1 MLKNY
6 LLIIAC
12 LFAVAKAKG
21 QQETSKK
28 TNRLTDSVK
37 EVYNVLKSNKYIK
50 HGLYQAI
57 YRGNIPVA
65 TGMYDNDKK
74 IGAWRF
80 FDSDGRLLQTYDY
93 NAHKV
98 SYEAP
103 ETAASNLRYFADIDI
118 DSTDVVTKPIKVG
131 GRYYGYLP
139 YLQLFK
145 LPSDIWDID
154 RQRYTATVE
163 LLISPLGR
171 LAYYKVHI
179 AGYNYERVINM
190 NVHLPNE
197 EDMIFIP
204 AKLNGEPVGCRIII
218 WARITDMGH
227 LDFPQ
232 KK

>member
-37 EVYNVLKSNKYIK
+37 EVYTVLKSNKYIK
-50 HGLYQAI
+50 QGQYQAI
-57 YRGNIPVA
+57 YQGEIPVA
-65 TGMYDNDKK
+65 VGAFNNDVKTG
-74 IGAWRF
+74 IWRF
-80 FDSDGRLLQTYDY
+80 FDAAGRLMQTYNYDT
-93 NAHKV
+93 HKV

-139 YLQLFK
+139 YLQLFT
-145 LPSDIWDID
+145 LPRDITDID
-154 RQRYTATVE
+154 RFRYIATVE

-171 LAYYKVHI
+171 LAYYKVNI
-179 AGYNYERVINM
+179 TGADYQRTINM

-204 AKLNGEPVGCRIII
+204 AKLNGEPVACRIII
-218 WARITDMGH
+218 RARITDRGH
-227 LDFPQ
+227 LDFPW

>member
-6 LLIIAC
+6 ILIFAC
-12 LFAVAKAKG
+12 LFAVAKANG

-50 HGLYQAI
+50 HGLYQAV
-57 YRGNIPVA
+57 YRENIAVA

-74 IGAWRF
+74 VGIWRF
-80 FDSDGRLLQTYDY
+80 FDSDGRLMQTYNYD
-93 NAHKV
+93 AHKLN
-98 SYEAP
+98 YEAP
-103 ETAASNLRYFADIDI
+103 ELITSNLRYFADVDI
-118 DSTDVVTKPIKVG
+118 DSTDVVTKPLKVG

-145 LPSDIWDID
+145 LPNDIWDIN
-154 RQRYTATVE
+154 RERYTATVE

-171 LAYYKVHI
+171 LAYYKVNI
-179 AGYNYERVINM
+179 IGFDFKRTINM

-197 EDMIFIP
+197 EDMTFIP
-204 AKLNGEPVGCRIII
+204 AKLNGEPVACRIII
-218 WARITDMGH
+218 AARITDSGH
-227 LDFPQ
+227 LDFPW